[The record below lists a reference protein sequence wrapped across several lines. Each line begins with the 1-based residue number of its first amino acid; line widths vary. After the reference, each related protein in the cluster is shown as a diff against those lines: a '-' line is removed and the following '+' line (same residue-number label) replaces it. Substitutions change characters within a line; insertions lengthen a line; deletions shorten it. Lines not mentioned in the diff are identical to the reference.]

1 MCFFS
6 DDEGHAPGLT
16 IHDTRIFARGDG
28 PRQWLA
34 YSLYLETAG
43 DVAMILPL
51 PVPAGAPEDA
61 AVFVD
66 LSPYPTL
73 FADLATCMAGGH
85 PPEDPDD
92 SDCLLA
98 DDAPPPLRVHEVGSF
113 VASYVPTLADF
124 ARLDPR
130 FRLPQTIWD
139 ALPGYA
145 DWGFAV
151 IQFRPGSHQ
160 NHPIALHFPRRW
172 PDRIYFPTT
181 HVHDGQLHPEA
192 TFDHMLYYQGMIRPA
207 RHGAASERAGWSFAR
222 APTDRFIDLDRAAG
236 LVDGQPLESLRYHG
250 LRPNEDV
257 WLLPAAGA

>member
-85 PPEDPDD
+85 PPEI
-92 SDCLLA
+92 A
-98 DDAPPPLRVHEVGSF
+98 RGERPPVHAG
-113 VASYVPTLADF
+113 
-124 ARLDPR
+124 
-130 FRLPQTIWD
+130 
-139 ALPGYA
+139 ALPGMS
-145 DWGFAV
+145 G
-151 IQFRPGSHQ
+151 
-160 NHPIALHFPRRW
+160 
-172 PDRIYFPTT
+172 
-181 HVHDGQLHPEA
+181 
-192 TFDHMLYYQGMIRPA
+192 RPA
-207 RHGAASERAGWSFAR
+207 AR
-222 APTDRFIDLDRAAG
+222 QAVKPPGRFETS
-236 LVDGQPLESLRYHG
+236 V
-250 LRPNEDV
+250 RPSR
-257 WLLPAAGA
+257 